1 MPPERLAH
9 LKFWFS
15 DYIQPFIHAA
25 DAEGQYALRQKQAHT
40 ARVGQNIVSIGTS
53 LGLST
58 SDLHVAE
65 AIALFHDIGRFKQYE
80 RFQTFSDRDSINHAA
95 LGLRELNRSQ
105 ALAVVDRQQQRIIR
119 CAIAHHNVFQ
129 VPDLRHTPSLLFA
142 RLIRDADK
150 LDIWYIFAD
159 YFRQRQTHQNKTI
172 ELNLSEAPTCSTPI
186 IQALRQGTMAKVAD
200 LKTLNDFK
208 LLQISWVY
216 DLNFKPTFETV
227 CQRALIDQ
235 IAETLPR
242 DTEIRAAV
250 RIAREFVSKQLE

>member
-58 SDLHVAE
+58 SDLRLAE
-65 AIALFHDIGRFKQYE
+65 AVALFHDIGRFKQYE
-80 RFQTFSDRDSINHAA
+80 RFHTFSDRHSINHAA
-95 LGLRELNRSQ
+95 LGLRELNRSR
-105 ALAVVDRQQQRIIR
+105 AMAGVDRQQQRIIR
-119 CAIAHHNVFQ
+119 CAIAHHNAFQ
-129 VPDLRHTPSLLFA
+129 VPALLHAPALFFA

-150 LDIWYIFAD
+150 LDIWHIFAD
-159 YFRQRQTHQNKTI
+159 YFQQRQIHQNNTM
-172 ELNLSEAPTCSTPI
+172 ELNLSEDPSCSKPI
-186 IQALRQGTMAKVAD
+186 LKALFHGTMAKLAD

-216 DLNFKPTFETV
+216 DLNFKPTFEAV
-227 CQRALIDQ
+227 CQRALIEQ
-235 IAETLPR
+235 IAKSFPR